1 MDCSCTHTFHYWFY
15 AAKINKITNIATSLW
30 KTPIKPTNSPTTLL
44 HNAAAAMRQPYAPPC
59 RAVTPWQPHKTIP
72 YKTSRDAPW
81 HVSTNE
87 RHKKSCQTGL
97 GSALT
102 CAPRLTTF
110 LFQASSSC
118 NGTKVSSATHFGLKI
133 SYVLKYNEA

>member
-1 MDCSCTHTFHYWFY
+1 MENAYKNPQIPRQRCCIMRLPQYD
-15 AAKINKITNIATSLW
+15 
-30 KTPIKPTNSPTTLL
+30 SPTT
-44 HNAAAAMRQPYAPPC
+44 QPC